1 MSVLYIPECGKACF
15 TIRKAQSGHMKDTL
29 SCHRKA
35 FSAIRKSLS
44 GQTNT
49 TVCEGQDSKTAD
61 RQTHAQTSEN
71 PRISIRKSLRAEKPS
86 YYEVGKYIHAA
97 RNTHLCIF
105 MQHDDVVTH
114 TPVWHSFYPYS
125 APPPGRQLSLYI
137 QTFALSAYLPEIHS
151 ALIGE
156 FLHAPC

>member
-1 MSVLYIPECGKACF
+1 MH
-15 TIRKAQSGHMKDTL
+15 T
-29 SCHRKA
+29 
-35 FSAIRKSLS
+35 
-44 GQTNT
+44 
-49 TVCEGQDSKTAD
+49 
-61 RQTHAQTSEN
+61 QTSEN
-71 PRISIRKSLRAEKPS
+71 PRISIRKALRAEKT
-86 YYEVGKYIHAA
+86 YYSEVGTDIHAT
-97 RNTHLCIF
+97 RHTHLCIF

-125 APPPGRQLSLYI
+125 APPPGRQRSLYI